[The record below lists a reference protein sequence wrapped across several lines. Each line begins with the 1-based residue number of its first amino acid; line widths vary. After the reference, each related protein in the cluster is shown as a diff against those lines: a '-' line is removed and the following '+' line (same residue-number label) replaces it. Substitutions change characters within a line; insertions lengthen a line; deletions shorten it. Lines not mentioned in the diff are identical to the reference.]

1 MIDSKIIK
9 VFIEQ
14 LKALKS
20 PFVYVANGY
29 LYALSNNFEF
39 TPFRYSKSIL
49 EEGCIKPS
57 IISMDYLKLLEDAS
71 IIFVTPENILNIASS
86 NIYYPAYNYSLLGLL
101 EDIIKYD
108 KAYRELPVIYKLDNL
123 CSDETI
129 EKLVKIKSTDGNEIY
144 YVTPNHPI
152 TFMNQLIY
160 SNKSDIVNM
169 EIRDTPYNT
178 FIADIIVEKKKYS
191 IITRYHMLKL

>member
-57 IISMDYLKLLEDAS
+57 IISIDYLKLLEDAS

-108 KAYRELPVIYKLDNL
+108 KAYRKLPVIYKLDNL
-123 CSDETI
+123 CGDETI

-191 IITRYHMLKL
+191 IITIYHMLKL